1 VNQARLFV
9 LVCVLFLIGISVR
22 YFFAIN
28 AEDNLKNLRDK
39 EEAFEVTGIIVHE
52 PDPRDNHIKYV
63 VRVHGEKILVSLPF
77 YPKYFYQDK
86 IKITGKFLTP
96 PEFEDFSYKDYLL
109 KNGIRTISYYPE
121 VLLLE
126 RKSWTFYG
134 TILKIKEKLKKVS
147 QEILPYPESEL
158 FSGMFLGTAGT
169 IPQDVKDNFSRSGL
183 SHIVAISGMN
193 ITIIVGVLA
202 AVLARTKFRR
212 WSFYLISTFLFL
224 YIVLVGMPPS
234 AVRAGIM
241 GGILLLSRKIHRQF
255 VAHRALVIAG
265 LLMLLLNPLLIRY
278 DVGFQLS
285 FLAVLGILEL
295 GPAFEKLLQ
304 KFLKGRANWLS
315 EILAITLAAQ
325 VFTLPIIIWNFG
337 IFSLIS
343 PLANIFVVPLLPF
356 VITIGFTA
364 LLAGLIS
371 TSVGIFVAF
380 PLYLILAFI
389 IWLAEFSGN
398 LKLSFIEIKSLNFF
412 WVIWLYVLIFVI
424 VYKFKSK
431 KLTVRQN

>member
-343 PLANIFVVPLLPF
+343 PLANIFVVPLLPL